1 MSHRV
6 AFFASR
12 FAAAAILFALAAC
25 GGGGSGGGGFIPGE
39 PGADLLNY
47 RMSTAVIDQD
57 DNPTSLVTSTRP
69 VTLEVTVLEDT
80 RAGAPASGVLVTA
93 QAQFVEILPAN
104 GQART
109 DSDGIARFE
118 IQAGATLGADTV
130 TVTAEAPRGPVSVD
144 TVVDVQAAGL
154 SIGYFE
160 GNSFINGEIGLS
172 AENLPFRG
180 SSVLTVT
187 IVDEQGEAVS
197 TVEEVRFRSVCS
209 NAGRATFR
217 EFDDEGSGS
226 SSLTVE
232 APNGLASV
240 EYRAGSCEAEDVITA
255 RLLGNGREATANVTI
270 ADRDAN
276 FIGFIRSEPSEGEE
290 GSDRTIIAIK
300 GTGGPGRTEIATVT
314 FEVLEESVALG
325 EDEPGPGDPAY
336 LNNPARRPLSGIPV
350 SFELTS
356 SLGDTT
362 LLNTSAVSDAD
373 GLVSV
378 ELRSGNVATSTRIV
392 ASFEAQSSNGTLRP
406 QSVLSNQIVIGTG
419 LPDQNS
425 ISLSTEF
432 FNVPRAADVDGVEV
446 AITVRM
452 ADKFNNP
459 VADGTSAIFT
469 TEYGAIDSSCL
480 TGQSN
485 GARYQRLR
493 DTEAPLRGT
502 CTVLWISQA
511 PRLPTFNS
519 DRVQT
524 IADDGSFSCGVLN
537 STFGGP
543 CPQDLGAIRGLRSTV
558 LVTAEGEE
566 FFVDANGNGLYDRGE
581 AFENLPEAFLDH
593 NEDGVYTP
601 TEGPKCGSPST
612 AENCRLAGAEE
623 EFIDANGDGVYSL
636 NVDPNTGEGVYNG
649 SLCPAQG
656 DGIYCSRDLVN
667 VRADLVLTLSSSP
680 NNLFTR
686 LVRRSGGTGSTVS
699 TARNGNSYDLHIADF
714 YNNAPGAGT
723 TIEFETTGDCGI
735 LPEEPVIVPNRGGAR
750 GAFTTSFLVQF
761 TGGEEAPDPNNPDQT
776 ITVFENG
783 QILVTAT
790 DPDSD
795 NGVIIASFGC
805 QAGS

>member
-6 AFFASR
+6 AILASR
-12 FAAAAILFALAAC
+12 FAAAAILLALAAC

-47 RMSTAVIDQD
+47 RISTAVVDQD

-80 RAGAPASGVLVTA
+80 RAGEPASGVLVTA
-93 QAQFVEILPAN
+93 EAQFVEILPDN

-144 TVVDVQAAGL
+144 TVVDVQTAGL
-154 SIGYFE
+154 SIGYFK

-217 EFDDEGSGS
+217 EFDDEESGS

-232 APNGLASV
+232 ATDGLASV
-240 EYRAGSCEAEDVITA
+240 EYLAGSCEAEDVITA
-255 RLLGNGREATANVTI
+255 RLLGNGEEATTTVTI

-300 GTGGPGRTEIATVT
+300 GTGGPSRTEIATVT
-314 FEVLEESVALG
+314 FEVLEESVVLG

-336 LNNPARRPLSGIPV
+336 LDNPARRPLSGIPV
-350 SFELTS
+350 SFELS
-356 SLGDTT
+356 NSLGDIT
-362 LLNTSAVSDAD
+362 LLNSSAVSDAD

-378 ELRSGNVATSTRIV
+378 EVRSGSVATSTRIV
-392 ASFEAQSSNGTLRP
+392 ASFEAQGSNGSLRP

-511 PRLPTFNS
+511 PRFPTFQDNR

-524 IADDGSFSCGVLN
+524 IADDGSYRCDSHDA
-537 STFGGP
+537 SSGP
-543 CPQDLGAIRGLRSTV
+543 CPDDLGAIRGLRSTV
-558 LVTAEGEE
+558 LVTAAGEE

-581 AFENLPEAFLDH
+581 EFENLPEAFLDH

-601 TEGPKCGSPST
+601 DQGPQCGPPST
-612 AENCRLAGAEE
+612 AENCRAGGSEE
-623 EFIDANGDGVYSL
+623 EFIDANGDGRYSL

-656 DGIYCSRDLVN
+656 VGIYCSRDLVN

-686 LVRRSGGTGSTVS
+686 LVRRGANDAVA
-699 TARNGNSYDLHIADF
+699 TAFNGNSYDLHIADF

-761 TGGEEAPDPNNPDQT
+761 TGGETDQDDDT
-776 ITVFENG
+776 ITVFEDG

-790 DPDSD
+790 DPNSD
-795 NGVIIASFGC
+795 NGVIIDSFGC
-805 QAGS
+805 LAGS